1 MAGAA
6 MRGSRR
12 IWQWSISFP
21 MELFLSLRRRLRLLV
36 RSEHG
41 MALPTALFATIASM
55 GLAGAAVMSSVDM
68 QRGTKR
74 DSDSKSAIAAADAGA
89 GVALLRLNRY
99 ANALT
104 PANPCLGMSGST
116 LVVTAPAADGWCPE
130 VKGNVGG
137 STYAYRSTQFGGATT
152 TVVATGSDGTV
163 SRRIEIG
170 FKTTSVGSVFDSAGV
185 IGEDWVTFDNSSET
199 SPGVGVGT
207 NGDVKLENSSII
219 CGDIREGV
227 GKGPPFFKNSSSQ
240 CSGYAKTEGNVM
252 LPAVSTF
259 IPTDIATKNS
269 NARLVKCTSP
279 NVPIECGQDIYSPS
293 DKSPWNATK
302 REIVVGNS
310 SILTLTGGDYFICR
324 LALVNSSE
332 LIISSKAQVRI
343 FFDAPENC
351 PGVSTTQLEIGNSST
366 VKATGYDPKKGLF
379 NMPGFYFLGS
389 ETIPTYVDFVNSSS
403 GAEVV
408 LYGPDTHMVFK
419 NSGTFEGAVA
429 GKTVYLWNSTRIRQE
444 KGFKAPAIGGATI
457 YQRQSYVECVGPVGS
472 PPDAN
477 C

>member
-1 MAGAA
+1 
-6 MRGSRR
+6 MRDSRR
-12 IWQWSISFP
+12 SRQTPISSL
-21 MELFLSLRRRLRLLV
+21 MELHARLRRRMRLLI

-116 LVVTAPAADGWCPE
+116 LVVTGAAADGWCPE
-130 VKGNVGG
+130 VKGTVGG
-137 STYAYRSTQFGGATT
+137 STYAYRSTPLSGSTT
-152 TVVATGSDGTV
+152 TVVATGSDGSV
-163 SRRIEIG
+163 SRRIEIS
-170 FKTTSVGSVFDSAGV
+170 FKTTTVGSVFSSAGV

-199 SPGVGVGT
+199 GPGVGVGT
-207 NGDVKLENSSII
+207 NGDVKLENSSVI

-240 CSGYAKTEGNVM
+240 CNGYAQTEGNVV

-310 SILTLTGGDYFICR
+310 SILTLSGGDYFICR

-343 FFDAPENC
+343 FFDAPEKC

-366 VKATGYDPKKGLF
+366 VKATGYEPKKGLF

-389 ETIPTYVDFVNSSS
+389 KTIPTYVDFVNSSS
-403 GAEVV
+403 GNEMVI
-408 LYGPDTHMVFK
+408 YGPDTNVVFK
-419 NSGTFEGAVA
+419 NSGSFEGAVA
-429 GKTVYLWNSTRIRQE
+429 GKTVHLVNSTRIRQE
-444 KGFKAPAIGGATI
+444 KGFTPPAIGGATI

>member
-1 MAGAA
+1 
-6 MRGSRR
+6 
-12 IWQWSISFP
+12 
-21 MELFLSLRRRLRLLV
+21 MELYARLRCRLRLLV

-68 QRGTKR
+68 QHGTKR

-89 GVALLRLNRY
+89 GVALLRMNRY

-116 LVVTAPAADGWCPE
+116 LVVTSAAADGWCPE
-130 VKGNVGG
+130 VKGTVGG
-137 STYAYRSTQFGGATT
+137 STYAYRSTPLSGSTM
-152 TVVATGSDGTV
+152 TVVATGSDGSV

-170 FKTTSVGSVFDSAGV
+170 FKTTTVGSVFSSAGV
-185 IGEDWVTFDNSSET
+185 IGEDWVTFDNGSET

-227 GKGPPFFKNSSSQ
+227 GNGPPDFKNSSGQ
-240 CSGYAKTEGNVM
+240 CSGYSQTEGEVT
-252 LPAVSTF
+252 LPSVSTF
-259 IPTDIATKNS
+259 IPTDIATINS
-269 NARLVKCTSP
+269 NARLVSCTSTIP
-279 NVPIECGQDIYSPS
+279 EKLPPECGEDTYSS
-293 DKSPWNATK
+293 SSKSPWDATK

-310 SILTLTGGDYFICR
+310 SILTLSGGDYFICR

-351 PGVSTTQLEIGNSST
+351 PGVSTTQLEVGNSST
-366 VKATGYDPKKGLF
+366 IKATGYDPKKELL

-403 GAEVV
+403 GNELVI
-408 LYGPDTHMVFK
+408 YGPNTDVVFK

-429 GKTVYLWNSTRIRQE
+429 GKTVYLYNSTRIRQE
-444 KGFKAPAIGGATI
+444 KGFTPPQIGGATI